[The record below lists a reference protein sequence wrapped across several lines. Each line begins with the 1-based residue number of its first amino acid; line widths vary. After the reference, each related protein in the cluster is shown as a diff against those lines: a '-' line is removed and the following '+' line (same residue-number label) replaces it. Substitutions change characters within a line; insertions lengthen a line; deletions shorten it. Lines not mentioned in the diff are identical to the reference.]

1 MLKRTMTALALIGT
15 FAFAFYLGKEALSFL
30 IVGLILIAGYE
41 IYHIKKEYWPKY
53 LLVVILSLLL
63 SAYFIPQNMI
73 LAYISFAMFILLFIS
88 IVNDK
93 FPLNDVVF
101 VFFMIMTL
109 SLAVFAVRKVMQLP
123 LTVFIYILIA
133 TYSTD
138 TFAYLG
144 GSLFGKHK
152 LIERISPNKTVEG
165 ALSGTI
171 ASVILSLIFA
181 HFFLELNAV
190 IIYTS
195 SLLIPIIAQIG
206 DLSFSLVKRFYK
218 IKDFGNLFPGHGG
231 ALDRIDSIIFSL
243 LAFNMILTLLG

>member
-15 FAFAFYLGKEALSFL
+15 FAFAFYLGKKALSFL

-41 IYHIKKEYWPKY
+41 IYHIKKECWPKY

-218 IKDFGNLFPGHGG
+218 MKDFGNLFPGHGG